1 MMFLMCVHIMVASIG
16 INLHCDP
23 LKRLEYFGSKKISKC
38 NPRRDV
44 G

>member
-1 MMFLMCVHIMVASIG
+1 MVALGG

-23 LKRLEYFGSKKISKC
+23 LMILEYSRSKKSKC